1 MMRIDYNL
9 LKALH
14 AVVSLQS
21 FERAAQRLAVSQS
34 AISQRIRHLE
44 QLMGEPVLVRSQPPI
59 CTAIGQ
65 QLLSHYQQ
73 VQQLEQQ
80 LAQRLDVQ
88 QSCPILPLAVNA
100 DSLAT
105 WFLPALDPWLHSAQ
119 VQLQL
124 YVENESQTWRRLIS
138 GEALGA
144 VTTQPKAVNGA
155 SSESLGALTYLCVSS
170 GEFQSRYFANGKPT
184 KEQLK
189 QAPAIAFD
197 PHDDMH
203 FNYIKQHFGLSAG
216 DYPCHIVRS
225 SEAFVAMAC
234 SGYAYCL
241 VARQQ
246 IQPLL
251 DNGVL
256 INLLPELSLRVPLY
270 WHCWQFSTHLMQS
283 ISESLITN
291 ARGCLDLV

>member
-1 MMRIDYNL
+1 MMRVDYNL

-21 FERAAQRLAVSQS
+21 FERAAKRLAVSQS
-34 AISQRIRHLE
+34 AVSQRIRHLE
-44 QLMGEPVLVRSQPPI
+44 ELMGEPVLVRSQPPM

-80 LAQRLDVQ
+80 LAQRLDIQ
-88 QSCPILPLAVNA
+88 QSCPSLALAVNA

-105 WFLPALDPWLHSAQ
+105 WFLPALDPWLHNAQ
-119 VQLQL
+119 IQLQL

-144 VTTQPKAVNGA
+144 VTNQGKAVNGA
-155 SSESLGALTYLCVSS
+155 QSESLGALTYLCVSS
-170 GEFQSRYFANGKPT
+170 PEFQARYFAAGKPN

-203 FNYIKQHFGLSAG
+203 FNYIESHFGLSAG

-241 VARQQ
+241 IARQQ
-246 IQPLL
+246 VQSQL
-251 DNGVL
+251 DNGTLV
-256 INLLPELSLRVPLY
+256 NLLPEFALKVPLY
-270 WHCWQFSTHLMQS
+270 WHYWQFSTHLMQS
-283 ISESLITN
+283 VSESLIAN
-291 ARGCLDLV
+291 ARGCLDME